1 VAAWIPFYA
10 LWVLFILTYEESATL
25 SDALWSGFIT
35 IGSAATLGLGVWWL
49 TGRLPW
55 PEGTTPRFY
64 LIHLAV
70 GLFYA
75 VGWVA
80 PGYALGWFET
90 GINPLQLMRQ
100 STVIGWQVLT
110 GLWLYGFVA
119 GFSYTLRTRRRLRE
133 QERIAAR
140 AEALALRAQVTALRA
155 QLNPHFLFNALH
167 SLTTLIQ
174 DDPVAAQRAVD
185 KLGELLRYA
194 LDESDDEEVLLREE
208 WAFTQSYL
216 ELERLRYEDRL
227 RVDAWVDKAALA
239 ISIPPFSLQPLVE
252 NAVRHAIA
260 VRPEGGRI
268 EIDARVSNGN
278 LEITVQDDGPGAD
291 VEDVA
296 PASGLGLR
304 SLRERL
310 AALYGDRAGI
320 ALHGDGGFRA
330 HMVIPVHRVPNSGDA

>member
-1 VAAWIPFYA
+1 
-10 LWVLFILTYEESATL
+10 
-25 SDALWSGFIT
+25 
-35 IGSAATLGLGVWWL
+35 
-49 TGRLPW
+49 
-55 PEGTTPRFY
+55 
-64 LIHLAV
+64 
-70 GLFYA
+70 
-75 VGWVA
+75 
-80 PGYALGWFET
+80 
-90 GINPLQLMRQ
+90 
-100 STVIGWQVLT
+100 
-110 GLWLYGFVA
+110 
-119 GFSYTLRTRRRLRE
+119 
-133 QERIAAR
+133 
-140 AEALALRAQVTALRA
+140 VTALRA